1 MFWKNFFRGSQSVE
15 KAAEMQADEHVL
27 EISENSNLLEQ
38 ENLVSDSPS

>member
-1 MFWKNFFRGSQSVE
+1 MFLKNFFRGSQSVE